1 MTYKSIPD
9 LTDFL
14 PEPLAK
20 AVLNQY
26 RLHLNGTHGLRHW
39 IRVWKNGEELCRS
52 TGANVEVVRLFAF
65 LHDVCRKDEDI
76 DLLHGVRAAKLI
88 KTVLQPE
95 FLHLPREEEKLLEYA
110 VQGHTFGWKEAD
122 PTVMTCWDADRLDL
136 GRVGILPHP
145 DRLCTEAAR
154 DPAMI
159 RRAYAASK
167 EG

>member
-1 MTYKSIPD
+1 MND
-9 LTDFL
+9 LTNFI

-20 AVLNQY
+20 AVLDQY
-26 RLHLNGTHGLRHW
+26 RLHLNGVHGLRHW
-39 IRVWKNGEELCRS
+39 IRVWIIGEELCSS

-88 KTVLQPE
+88 KNVLQPE
-95 FLHLPREEEKLLEYA
+95 ILHLPKAEAKLLEYA
-110 VQGHTFGWKEAD
+110 VQRHTFGSLRAN

-136 GRVGILPHP
+136 GRVGILPLP
-145 DRLCTEAAR
+145 DRLCTAAAR

-159 RRAYAASK
+159 RKAYAASL